1 MGLSIF
7 LSLPHGASLSL
18 LLMEMELWWGE
29 EAHHGRAVYTVH
41 GACHILVIRS
51 LSPLLFSTGAF
62 LMGPFV
68 VRTSAITAKC
78 HWQGQGAH
86 LCPENQSRLLAT

>member
-41 GACHILVIRS
+41 GACHVLCDMLTFTVA
-51 LSPLLFSTGAF
+51 LFHGGFPHGS
-62 LMGPFV
+62 
-68 VRTSAITAKC
+68 IC
-78 HWQGQGAH
+78 GQNI
-86 LCPENQSRLLAT
+86 CYYS